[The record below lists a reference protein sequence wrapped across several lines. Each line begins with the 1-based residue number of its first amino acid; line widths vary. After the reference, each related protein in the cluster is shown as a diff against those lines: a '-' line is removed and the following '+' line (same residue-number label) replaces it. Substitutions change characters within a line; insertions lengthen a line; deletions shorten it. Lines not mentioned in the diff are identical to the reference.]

1 MMTSEKTGAAPAAPM
16 SLASVRLCSTENA
29 EIRTL
34 QHFDQLQ
41 VLPDRSLVWYSSR
54 VNKKKRNEQQ
64 MENLNKR
71 GQYNGKMSRATRS
84 KLKKILLNWM
94 QALQFHLD
102 ENNRNRK
109 KCKYFPVFVTLTLSD
124 KQRHSD
130 NWIKRKYLNNFIS
143 DIKRNHG
150 IENYYWKAEAQK
162 NGNIHFHLIVD
173 RYIQKEILQ
182 QKWNRIQSEYVD
194 SYTKRTG
201 KINPPSTQIEGIR
214 NYKRI
219 SMYATKYGLKEAEDY
234 APRKIEG
241 RIWGCSDQLRCVQA
255 FTLSNLEDERKTI
268 ESELTK
274 IDQLSVENYAVDESY
289 VYVKL
294 SIDGWDR
301 LKNLQASLQDHYA
314 EQYRMLYKDK
324 EYDDYKRSLVLISAR
339 KELIRRQLENDKAIK
354 RANRAVQKWS
364 EKKGIQKPVRYIKS
378 NRLSDIK
385 LATLRQVVE

>member
-1 MMTSEKTGAAPAAPM
+1 M
-16 SLASVRLCSTENA
+16 
-29 EIRTL
+29 
-34 QHFDQLQ
+34 
-41 VLPDRSLVWYSSR
+41 
-54 VNKKKRNEQQ
+54 
-64 MENLNKR
+64 
-71 GQYNGKMSRATRS
+71 
-84 KLKKILLNWM
+84 
-94 QALQFHLD
+94 
-102 ENNRNRK
+102 
-109 KCKYFPVFVTLTLSD
+109 
-124 KQRHSD
+124 
-130 NWIKRKYLNNFIS
+130 
-143 DIKRNHG
+143 
-150 IENYYWKAEAQK
+150 
-162 NGNIHFHLIVD
+162 
-173 RYIQKEILQ
+173 
-182 QKWNRIQSEYVD
+182 
-194 SYTKRTG
+194 
-201 KINPPSTQIEGIR
+201 
-214 NYKRI
+214 
-219 SMYATKYGLKEAEDY
+219 
-234 APRKIEG
+234 
-241 RIWGCSDQLRCVQA
+241 RCVQA